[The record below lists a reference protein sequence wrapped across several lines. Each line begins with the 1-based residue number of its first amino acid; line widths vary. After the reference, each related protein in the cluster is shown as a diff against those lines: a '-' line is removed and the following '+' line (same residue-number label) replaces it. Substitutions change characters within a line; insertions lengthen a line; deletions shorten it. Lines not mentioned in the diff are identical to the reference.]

1 MSGAYKRVKQ
11 QYDDLHDQFYALLDS
26 CDAYAALIDGLREAE
41 ENKPEPNA
49 ELIRR
54 YGHQRREVT
63 EMIDQLESAPL
74 ESLLHIGDRILMIR
88 ETEAGRFF

>member
-1 MSGAYKRVKQ
+1 MSDAYDRVKQ
-11 QYDDLHDQFYALLDS
+11 QHDEMHDHFYALLDS
-26 CDAYAALIDGLREAE
+26 CDAYASLVDALREAE
-41 ENKPEPNA
+41 ENKPEPNP

-54 YGHQRREVT
+54 FTHQRREVD
-63 EMIDQLESAPL
+63 ELIERLETSPL

>member
-1 MSGAYKRVKQ
+1 MSGAYERVKQ
-11 QYDDLHDQFYALLDS
+11 QYGDLHDHFYALLDS
-26 CDAYAALIDGLREAE
+26 CDAYASLLDGLREAE

-49 ELIRR
+49 ELVRR
-54 YGHQRREVT
+54 YLHQRREVS
-63 EMIDQLESAPL
+63 EMISALESAPL